1 MEERVKT
8 KTECLEYAALCE
20 RMAADADHEAGRIA
34 LLATA
39 AHWRSLAN
47 HAPDGKVRAARRRRQ
62 TDGTIARPEP
72 SQSGTPCDRATL
84 NGADEAAAPRRSSM
98 SKKPP
103 VPPANR
109 TPKGTGSDPKGKRP
123 DIKPAKAP
131 QNLRE
136 QGDAGNVEQNTRNQG
151 YQQDR

>member
-1 MEERVKT
+1 MKT
-8 KTECLEYAALCE
+8 KTECLEFAALCE
-20 RMAADADHEAGRIA
+20 QMAVDADHEAGRIA
-34 LLATA
+34 LLVTA
-39 AHWRSLAN
+39 AHWRSLAS
-47 HAPDGKVRAARRRRQ
+47 HAPDGKDRAARRPSQ
-62 TDGTIARPEP
+62 AEGTIGRPEP
-72 SQSGTPCDRATL
+72 SPSGTPCNRATL
-84 NGADEAAAPRRSSM
+84 NGAGAGAAPRRSSM

-109 TPKGTGSDPKGKRP
+109 TPKGTGSDPKAKKP

-136 QGDAGNVEQNTRNQG
+136 QGDAGNIEQNTRNQG

>member
-8 KTECLEYAALCE
+8 KTECLQYAALCE
-20 RMAADADHEAGRIA
+20 QMAADADHEAGRIA
-34 LLATA
+34 LFATA
-39 AHWRSLAN
+39 AHWRTLAN
-47 HAPDGKVRAARRRRQ
+47 HAAGQEDSVGWCGFQAE
-62 TDGTIARPEP
+62 GTIARPETSP
-72 SQSGTPCDRATL
+72 SGTPANRATL
-84 NGADEAAAPRRSSM
+84 NGAGAAAAPRRSSM

-109 TPKGTGSDPKGKRP
+109 TPKGTGSDPRAKEP

-136 QGDAGNVEQNTRNQG
+136 QGDAGNIEQNTRNQG

>member
-1 MEERVKT
+1 VKT
-8 KTECLEYAALCE
+8 KTECLRYAALCE
-20 RMAADADHEAGRIA
+20 QMAADADDEGGRIA

-47 HAPDGKVRAARRRRQ
+47 HALDGKDRAARRRRQ
-62 TDGTIARPEP
+62 TDGTSARPARA
-72 SQSGTPCDRATL
+72 QSGTPCNRATL
-84 NGADEAAAPRRSSM
+84 NGAGAAAAPRRSSM

-109 TPKGTGSDPKGKRP
+109 TPKGVGSDPKAKEP
-123 DIKPAKAP
+123 DIKPEKAP

-136 QGDAGNVEQNTRNQG
+136 QGDAGNIEQNTRNQG

>member
-1 MEERVKT
+1 VKT
-8 KTECLEYAALCE
+8 KTECLKYAALCE
-20 RMAADADHEAGRIA
+20 QMAADADHEVGRIA

-39 AHWRSLAN
+39 AQWRSLAN
-47 HAPDGKVRAARRRRQ
+47 HAPHGKNRVARRRSQ
-62 TDGTIARPEP
+62 TDGTDARPARP
-72 SQSGTPCDRATL
+72 QSGTPCNRATL
-84 NGADEAAAPRRSSM
+84 NGAGAAAAPRRSSM
-98 SKKPP
+98 SKKPQ

-109 TPKGTGSDPKGKRP
+109 TPKGTGSDPKAKEP

-136 QGDAGNVEQNTRNQG
+136 QGDAGNIEQNTRNQG

>member
-1 MEERVKT
+1 VKT

-20 RMAADADHEAGRIA
+20 QMAADADHDVSRLA

-39 AHWRSLAN
+39 AHWRTLAN
-47 HAPDGKVRAARRRRQ
+47 HAPRAEDAQRRSQRE
-62 TDGTIARPEP
+62 GTVEPPDRPP
-72 SQSGTPCDRATL
+72 SGTPGHRATL
-84 NGADEAAAPRRSSM
+84 NGAGDAAAPRRTSM

-109 TPKGTGSDPKGKRP
+109 TPKGAGSDPKGKEP
-123 DIKPAKAP
+123 HVKPAKAP

-136 QGDAGNVEQNTRNQG
+136 QGDAGNIEQNTRNQG

>member
-1 MEERVKT
+1 MEQRMKT
-8 KTECLEYAALCE
+8 KTECLECAALCE
-20 RMAADADHEAGRIA
+20 QMAADADHETSRIA

-39 AHWRSLAN
+39 AHWRTLAV
-47 HAPDGKVRAARRRRQ
+47 HAPEGKDRAARRR
-62 TDGTIARPEP
+62 TPTGGTIARTP
-72 SQSGTPCDRATL
+72 SQSGTPCNRATL
-84 NGADEAAAPRRSSM
+84 NGTGAVAAPGRSSM

-109 TPKGTGSDPKGKRP
+109 TPKGTGSDPKTKKP
-123 DIKPAKAP
+123 DIKPEKAP

-136 QGDAGNVEQNTRNQG
+136 QGDAGNIEQNTRNQG

>member
-1 MEERVKT
+1 MKT
-8 KTECLEYAALCE
+8 KTECLRYAVLCE
-20 RMAADADHEAGRIA
+20 QMAADADYEAGRIA

-47 HAPDGKVRAARRRRQ
+47 HAPDGKERVARRRSP
-62 TDGTIARPEP
+62 TDGTGARPASP
-72 SQSGTPCDRATL
+72 QSGTPCNRATL
-84 NGADEAAAPRRSSM
+84 NGAGAAAAPRRYSM

-109 TPKGTGSDPKGKRP
+109 TPKGPGSDPKAKAP

-136 QGDAGNVEQNTRNQG
+136 QGDAGNIEQNTRNQG